1 MCLHRHILHPYLEQ
15 TETYEGPPTKRAR
28 NMSCSSERSLS
39 PSNPAGNEDSSLAE
53 HQNGS
58 STCRGQQKKTQLMHA
73 ETYTEEPPTERA
85 RNISPFQLSSQSC
98 IPSSN
103 PAGHQDSA
111 YESSAEHRDST
122 STYQMKFYPRPTH
135 FYPPW
140 GSSYSEDNDSSTFSR
155 TASLYVSYWEF
166 TAGTE
171 GSGPEHELP
180 DTGTE
185 GSGPEHELPDTG
197 NDGLYGFFY
206 SGNQRPDEAPSV
218 EEEKGYLLLFSC
230 IYFWYSLISKLRKF

>member
-1 MCLHRHILHPYLEQ
+1 MCLHRHILHPFLEQ

-58 STCRGQQKKTQLMHA
+58 STCGGQQKKPQLMHA

-140 GSSYSEDNDSSTFSR
+140 GSSYSEDDDSSTFSR
-155 TASLYVSYWEF
+155 TDVALVVSNTTSQPVCF
-166 TAGTE
+166 ILGV
-171 GSGPEHELP
+171 HCR
-180 DTGTE
+180 D
-185 GSGPEHELPDTG
+185 
-197 NDGLYGFFY
+197 
-206 SGNQRPDEAPSV
+206 
-218 EEEKGYLLLFSC
+218 
-230 IYFWYSLISKLRKF
+230 